1 LLDVTNDL
9 RATPLPHAPR
19 TALHPNRTMTPAAMG
34 GYLAIRGATTV
45 AADEPTMVRD
55 ATVDLLT
62 TLMTRNGLTAADL
75 ISVFFTATPDIR
87 SDFPARAAREGLG
100 WDDVPMLCAV
110 EMSVP
115 GVTPRCLRVM
125 LHAVPSGRKA
135 VHAYLREAAALR
147 PDLA

>member
-1 LLDVTNDL
+1 
-9 RATPLPHAPR
+9 
-19 TALHPNRTMTPAAMG
+19 MSSMKG
-34 GYLAIRGATTV
+34 GYLAIRGATTIG
-45 AADEPTMVRD
+45 ADEPALVRE
-55 ATVDLLT
+55 ATVDLLN
-62 TLMTRNGLTAADL
+62 TLMARNRLATGDI

-87 SDFPARAAREGLG
+87 SDFPARAAREALG

-125 LHAVPSGRKA
+125 LNVFPSGRKA
-135 VHAYLREAAALR
+135 VHAYLRDAAALR

>member
-1 LLDVTNDL
+1 MS
-9 RATPLPHAPR
+9 P
-19 TALHPNRTMTPAAMG
+19 MKG

-45 AADEPTMVRD
+45 GSDEPPLVRE
-55 ATVDLLT
+55 ATVDLLN
-62 TLMTRNGLTAADL
+62 TLMTRNGLATEDI

-87 SDFPARAAREGLG
+87 SDFPARAAREALG

-125 LHAVPSGRKA
+125 LHVVPSGRKA
-135 VHAYLREAAALR
+135 VHAYLRDAAALR